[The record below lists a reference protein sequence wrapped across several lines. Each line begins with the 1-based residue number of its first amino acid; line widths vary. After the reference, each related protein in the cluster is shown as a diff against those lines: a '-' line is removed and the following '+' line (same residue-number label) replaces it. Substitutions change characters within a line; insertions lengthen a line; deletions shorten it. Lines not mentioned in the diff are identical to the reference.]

1 MMVVVG
7 CGLQRNQTEIIFRI
21 YDDHLRVCIDQA
33 QMWFRTIQSEDL
45 YWWIFYWLT
54 HCLMHSVKYSGK
66 LAMTT
71 ALFLRQKCL
80 ATRGKRTFTIL
91 LMPTCIHYYIH
102 LYTVLALVL
111 LYCGHC
117 FSVWLP
123 SKSCS
128 GFPHCI
134 IIFPQYMLALKAVS
148 RSWHV

>member
-1 MMVVVG
+1 MWSAKKSNWNH
-7 CGLQRNQTEIIFRI
+7 LQNLWWPFESMYWSSPSVIQNNPERNQ
-21 YDDHLRVCIDQA
+21 Q
-33 QMWFRTIQSEDL
+33 DL

-54 HCLMHSVKYSGK
+54 HCLMHSVKCSGK

-71 ALFLRQKCL
+71 ALFLGQKCL
-80 ATRGKRTFTIL
+80 ATCGKRTFTIL
-91 LMPTCIHYYIH
+91 LMPTCIHYYS
-102 LYTVLALVL
+102 LTVLALIL
-111 LYCGHC
+111 LYGGHC

-134 IIFPQYMLALKAVS
+134 IIFPQYMLVLKAVS